1 MKLCREYCQD
11 EAGPAPAQQSATS
24 RVHQFIAE
32 YAELS
37 GQMPSDREIA
47 KGLGV
52 PVEEVRSETQKLRRR
67 S

>member
-11 EAGPAPAQQSATS
+11 EAGPTPAEQSATS
-24 RVHQFIAE
+24 RVHQFISE

-37 GQMPSDREIA
+37 GQLPSDREIA
-47 KGLGV
+47 RALQL
-52 PVEEVRSETQKLRRR
+52 PIEEVRRETQKMRRR